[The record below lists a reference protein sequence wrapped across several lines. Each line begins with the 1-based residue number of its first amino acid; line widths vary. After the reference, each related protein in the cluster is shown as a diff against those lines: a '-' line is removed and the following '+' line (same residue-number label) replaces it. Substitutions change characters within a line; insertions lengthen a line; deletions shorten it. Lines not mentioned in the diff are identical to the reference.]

1 MREKLLDK
9 NLRIREPVITNPS
22 ALDSS
27 TDDDTESESGV
38 AKAKNIRK
46 IKKQNEMKS
55 KKQKTDEIVESYIED
70 RKHSHDEII
79 RMNSPDDEER
89 SKNIQ
94 SELES
99 DAEFDLM
106 DENTVIAEELKR
118 RNIVAESDSEAPHV
132 EANVIINRN
141 DQNLRDTDDDNDEQ
155 QDPLSLPARQN
166 FSDNRPV
173 TTNIQN
179 FSDPIITRLLKD
191 IQKRDAELSKLR
203 RESQQSR
210 LDAAS
215 DRKKL
220 LQLQQ
225 QQQQQQQQNQHQ
237 QQQQQQQPHQLRQQQ
252 QHPEQQP
259 QPQQQRQQQQ
269 QPEQRYDPYYYLDHN
284 MFDFGDGITILSNLS
299 STAFDAQTP
308 AKFVTIMSHAVWG

>member
-1 MREKLLDK
+1 
-9 NLRIREPVITNPS
+9 
-22 ALDSS
+22 
-27 TDDDTESESGV
+27 
-38 AKAKNIRK
+38 
-46 IKKQNEMKS
+46 
-55 KKQKTDEIVESYIED
+55 
-70 RKHSHDEII
+70 
-79 RMNSPDDEER
+79 MNSPDDEER

-99 DAEFDLM
+99 DAESDLT

-225 QQQQQQQQNQHQ
+225 QQQQQQQNQH
-237 QQQQQQQPHQLRQQQ
+237 QQQQQQPHQLRQQQ

-284 MFDFGDGITILSNLS
+284 MFDFGDGITIPSNLS

-308 AKFVTIMSHAVWG
+308 AKFVTIMSHAVWGIDTLSQRVVREQKNTNGRTVLTPRKKELLKIHYRYYLQQQNYSTELLNRERKERMINIYLDRAIHSAKRKLKLNK